1 MDIVS
6 SVSWFKKYQPKTV
19 DEYVFESEKE
29 KNNVMQWIDS
39 GVIPGNLLL
48 YGKAGTGKS
57 ALAHLLIHAVIKSPY
72 DVQKLKDKKV
82 ETIDALHTWCQK
94 APVSSKRKIVYI
106 EEIDRCSTQAFNSLK
121 DELMEKYQAHV
132 SFVATTN
139 FLARIEHAVR
149 TRFTH
154 HFNLGSSNLA
164 GTYDRLATILNSEG
178 VQWTQDGLKDY
189 VLNYINLGMRDM
201 INGLQTNVVNGVVD
215 FSNIKMQKSEQEEEL
230 ISATM
235 AIIEGL
241 LSSKD
246 LRDKMLAI
254 QMPRSSS
261 IASYYDAILEL
272 VNYNY
277 ELNYETV
284 FLQLAE
290 LNKFGPLKPIIDRY
304 MRTMDGV
311 KYPHVHFEAFLYE
324 LMKCVVDINI

>member
-6 SVSWFKKYQPKTV
+6 SVSWFKKYQPKTI
-19 DEYVFESEKE
+19 DEYVFESDKE
-29 KNNVMQWIDS
+29 KTDVMGWIEQGS
-39 GVIPGNLLL
+39 IPGNLLL

-57 ALAHLLIHAVIKSPY
+57 ALAHILIHSIIKSPY

-82 ETIDALHTWCQK
+82 DTIDALHTWCQK
-94 APVSSKRKIVYI
+94 APVSSKQKIVYI
-106 EEIDRCSTQAFNSLK
+106 EEVDRCSTQAFNSLK

-164 GTYDRLATILNSEG
+164 GTYDRLATILNTEK
-178 VQWTQDGLKDY
+178 VQWSPDGLKEY
-189 VLNYINLGMRDM
+189 VMSYIGLGMRDM
-201 INGLQTNVVNGVVD
+201 INGLQTNVVNGIVE
-215 FSNIKMQKSEQEEEL
+215 FNNIKMQKSEQEEEL
-230 ISATM
+230 IKATIS
-235 AIIEGL
+235 IIEGIL
-241 LSSKD
+241 NSKD
-246 LRDKMLAI
+246 LRDKMMAI

-261 IASYYDAILEL
+261 IAAYYDAIIEL
-272 VNYNY
+272 INYNY

-290 LNKFGPLKPIIDRY
+290 FNKFGPIKPIIDKY
-304 MRTMDGV
+304 MRTMENV
-311 KYPHVHFEAFLYE
+311 KYPHVHFESFLYE
-324 LMKCVVDINI
+324 VMRCIVDINI

>member
-1 MDIVS
+1 MI
-6 SVSWFKKYQPKTV
+6 
-19 DEYVFESEKE
+19 
-29 KNNVMQWIDS
+29 
-39 GVIPGNLLL
+39 
-48 YGKAGTGKS
+48 
-57 ALAHLLIHAVIKSPY
+57 
-72 DVQKLKDKKV
+72 
-82 ETIDALHTWCQK
+82 
-94 APVSSKRKIVYI
+94 
-106 EEIDRCSTQAFNSLK
+106 
-121 DELMEKYQAHV
+121 
-132 SFVATTN
+132 
-139 FLARIEHAVR
+139 
-149 TRFTH
+149 
-154 HFNLGSSNLA
+154 FNLGSSNLA